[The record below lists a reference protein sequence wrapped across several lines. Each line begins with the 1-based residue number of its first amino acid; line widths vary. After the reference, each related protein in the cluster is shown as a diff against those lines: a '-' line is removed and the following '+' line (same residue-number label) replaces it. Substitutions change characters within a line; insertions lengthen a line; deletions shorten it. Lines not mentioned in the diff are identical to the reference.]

1 MEYQK
6 FIKLLDNTSNQPS
19 KFKSK
24 NWTEINDQARGV
36 YTTNSDIRFSGNGA
50 GDNAGV
56 RQGHERIK
64 GVIFKDCASFINY
77 KSEINS
83 IEIDNAKD
91 NV

>member
-50 GDNAGV
+50 GDTAGV

-77 KSEINS
+77 KSEINY

>member
-36 YTTNSDIRFSGNGA
+36 HTTNSDIRFSDNGA
-50 GDNAGV
+50 EDNVRV
-56 RQGHERIK
+56 RQAHERNK
-64 GVIFKDCASFINY
+64 GVIFKDCTSFINY
-77 KSEINS
+77 KI
-83 IEIDNAKD
+83 I
-91 NV
+91 